1 MIENVTFSDF
11 CDRFKS
17 YGRTD
22 HFTYDGL
29 QALFHHLEEYESAT
43 DEQIELDVIA
53 LCCDYTQY
61 DNFTDLQANYS
72 NIDLLADYSNII
84 DMEELQDRT
93 TVIEIP
99 GSESFIIQNF

>member
-29 QALFHHLEEYESAT
+29 RALFHYLGEYESFST
-43 DEQIELDVIA
+43 GEQIRLDVIA

-61 DNFTDLQANYS
+61 DNFTDLQAN
-72 NIDLLADYSNII
+72 YSNII